1 MCIRNDLKLFFLCIR
16 NDPKLMCVRN
26 DKENYSRPDFVVER
40 IYPGL
45 LARIFLCQKSV
56 S

>member
-1 MCIRNDLKLFFLCIR
+1 MCVRNDLKTIFLCIRNDLK
-16 NDPKLMCVRN
+16 PTCVRD